1 MHYLLYFLF
10 FVFIALLSSETCI
23 ASLNSDLPVS
33 SAQTANHKHM
43 HETHSIRNK
52 FLSYESD
59 SIVIE
64 KFLRLWQITQYAFYY
79 LFPKIYLFSQSSI
92 EYF

>member
-10 FVFIALLSSETCI
+10 FVFIALLNSEACI
-23 ASLNSDLPVS
+23 ASINSDLPVS
-33 SAQTANHKHM
+33 NAQTANNKYI

-59 SIVIE
+59 SMVI
-64 KFLRLWQITQYAFYY
+64 KNSYDFGKLLNM
-79 LFPKIYLFSQSSI
+79 LSI
-92 EYF
+92 ICFR